1 MLQGKDRTQQTLTER
16 LQAFLHSD
24 TAPGL
29 ILAVTAVLAIAT
41 ANFGPIT
48 PYYRDAFQAPLRI
61 GLADAE
67 LSKPLLLW
75 INDGLMAL
83 FFLLVGLELKRE
95 ILEGTLSSRSQII
108 LPALAAVGGMGAPA
122 LVYLLV
128 NGGDPLLLR
137 GWAIPA
143 ATDIAFALGALSLLG
158 RRVPAS
164 LKVFLLTLA
173 TLDDLGAIIIIAVFY
188 TAQISVM
195 ALTLAALA
203 SAMLLALNVMHYSKA
218 GLYAVVGGALWLC
231 VLESGVHATLAGV
244 IIGLSIPLRRKDGTP
259 FLNVIEHSLLPYVK
273 FMILPLFAFA
283 NAGLPIADLAPAR
296 ALEPLP
302 FGIAAGLVVGKPLGV
317 LSICWLAVKLRLA
330 ALPENCNWVH
340 VAGVGFLAGIGFTMS
355 LFIGSLAFS
364 TPEHLTAVRVGV
376 LYGSVIASVVGLS
389 LLMVASQR
397 QHIEPT
403 SGSNVGRDV

>member
-48 PYYRDAFQAPLRI
+48 PYYRDALQAPLRI

-75 INDGLMAL
+75 INDGLMAV

-203 SAMLLALNVMHYSKA
+203 SAMLLALNVMHYSKT

-330 ALPENCNWVH
+330 ALPENCNWIH

-376 LYGSVIASVVGLS
+376 LYGSVIASIVGLS

>member
-1 MLQGKDRTQQTLTER
+1 MLQGKVRTQQTLTER

-48 PYYRDAFQAPLRI
+48 PYYRDALQAPLRI

-173 TLDDLGAIIIIAVFY
+173 TLDD
-188 TAQISVM
+188 
-195 ALTLAALA
+195 
-203 SAMLLALNVMHYSKA
+203 
-218 GLYAVVGGALWLC
+218 
-231 VLESGVHATLAGV
+231 
-244 IIGLSIPLRRKDGTP
+244 
-259 FLNVIEHSLLPYVK
+259 
-273 FMILPLFAFA
+273 
-283 NAGLPIADLAPAR
+283 
-296 ALEPLP
+296 
-302 FGIAAGLVVGKPLGV
+302 
-317 LSICWLAVKLRLA
+317 
-330 ALPENCNWVH
+330 
-340 VAGVGFLAGIGFTMS
+340 
-355 LFIGSLAFS
+355 
-364 TPEHLTAVRVGV
+364 
-376 LYGSVIASVVGLS
+376 
-389 LLMVASQR
+389 
-397 QHIEPT
+397 
-403 SGSNVGRDV
+403 